1 MLSGKDFWWLLKTAG
16 VGFGKHRILNL
27 SASLAFYTIFSLGP
41 MLLVIIFV
49 SDIFWGRQA
58 IEGTVYHQISGIVG
72 HGAALQIQEIIK
84 NSSIQGNFFIALVG
98 VLTLVIAATTVFSEM
113 QASLNIIWNL
123 KVKKGRPWIIMLKGR
138 LLSFSLVAGLGFL
151 LLVSLIIN
159 GLLEGFMSNFQRMFP
174 QVTMVGVYIANLIL
188 TLSVVAL
195 LFAIIFK
202 VLPDAIIQW
211 RYVIVGSLFTAALF
225 MIGKFCLTI
234 YIDNSNLG
242 STYGSA
248 GSLVI
253 LLLWIYYSSIAFY
266 FGAEFTKVY
275 ALKYG
280 VLIKP
285 KEYATTVKVIQ
296 IESNKSSVQQNEK
309 KTNKLETI
317 AEVKASSLD
326 SR

>member
-1 MLSGKDFWWLLKTAG
+1 MLSFKDFWWLIKTAG
-16 VGFGKHRILNL
+16 LGFSKHRILNL
-27 SASLAFYTIFSLGP
+27 SSSLAFYTIFSLGP

-58 IEGTVYHQISGIVG
+58 VEGTIYHQISGFVG
-72 HGAALQIQEIIK
+72 EGAALQIQEIMK
-84 NSSIQGNFFIALVG
+84 NSSINGSSLIAFIG
-98 VLTLVIAATTVFSEM
+98 FLTLLVAATTLFSEI
-113 QASLNIIWNL
+113 QSSLNVIWNL
-123 KVKKGRPWIIMLKGR
+123 KVKKGRPWLILLKGR

-159 GLLEGFMSNFQRMFP
+159 GLLEGFMDNLQEMFP
-174 QVTMVGVYIANLIL
+174 HITMVGVYIVNVIL
-188 TLSVVAL
+188 TLFVVAL

-211 RYVIVGSLFTAALF
+211 KHVVVGSLFTAALF
-225 MIGKFCLTI
+225 MIGKFCLTV

-253 LLLWIYYSSIAFY
+253 LLLWIYYSSIVLY

-280 VLIKP
+280 GLIKP
-285 KEYATTVKVIQ
+285 KEYATTVKVVQ
-296 IESNKSSVQQNEK
+296 IESNKTSVQQNEE
-309 KTNKLETI
+309 KTSKQETI
-317 AEVKASSLD
+317 EEVKASPSLK
-326 SR
+326 